1 MKVSRCCVAMSP
13 PSFTA
18 IQKVCLQTDF
28 WLLPWMQMHV
38 RLYRPKIVLGTT
50 LQASNTSLLINPPR
64 NPEYWYST
72 LKSGSMWMRLSEL
85 YFLHVQYN
93 FKQSPLCESCQ
104 GPEWWQG
111 LLISLVCSWIYIF
124 FNNMSRF
131 FLSFFLSFLFFFLL
145 IYHKT
150 LFDKVTG
157 VGYRTIF
164 VIYVIQPAKSI
175 NFLIYIFNC
184 MLFWSLFKL
193 LSLLPCHLKLTFQ

>member
-28 WLLPWMQMHV
+28 WLLPWIQMHV

-104 GPEWWQG
+104 GPEWWQE
-111 LLISLVCSWIYIF
+111 LLVSLVLRLNIYFLIIWAP
-124 FNNMSRF
+124 SF
-131 FLSFFLSFLFFFLL
+131 FLSFFSFLFSFN
-145 IYHKT
+145 IPQDT
-150 LFDKVTG
+150 SWQSDRSRV
-157 VGYRTIF
+157 
-164 VIYVIQPAKSI
+164 QN
-175 NFLIYIFNC
+175 NF
-184 MLFWSLFKL
+184 
-193 LSLLPCHLKLTFQ
+193 CHLCNTTCKINKLSYIYLTACCFGHYLSCYPCFLAI

>member
-18 IQKVCLQTDF
+18 IQEVCLQTDF
-28 WLLPWMQMHV
+28 WLLPWIQMHV

-104 GPEWWQG
+104 GPEWWQE
-111 LLISLVCSWIYIF
+111 LLVSLVLLLNIYFLIIWAA
-124 FNNMSRF
+124 SF
-131 FLSFFLSFLFFFLL
+131 FLSFFSFLFSFNIPQDTFWQS
-145 IYHKT
+145 
-150 LFDKVTG
+150 DRSRV
-157 VGYRTIF
+157 
-164 VIYVIQPAKSI
+164 QN
-175 NFLIYIFNC
+175 NF
-184 MLFWSLFKL
+184 
-193 LSLLPCHLKLTFQ
+193 CHLCYTTCKINKLSDIYLTACCFGHYLSCYPCFLAI

>member
-72 LKSGSMWMRLSEL
+72 LKSGSMWMRRSEL

-104 GPEWWQG
+104 GPEWWQE
-111 LLISLVCSWIYIF
+111 LLISLVLLLNIYF
-124 FNNMSRF
+124 FIIWAA
-131 FLSFFLSFLFFFLL
+131 SFFLFFFLFLL

-175 NFLIYIFNC
+175 NFLMYI
-184 MLFWSLFKL
+184 
-193 LSLLPCHLKLTFQ
+193 

>member
-28 WLLPWMQMHV
+28 WLLPWIQMHV

-111 LLISLVCSWIYIF
+111 LLISLVLLLNIYIF
-124 FNNMSRF
+124 
-131 FLSFFLSFLFFFLL
+131 LIIWAASFFLSCFSFLFSFSF
-145 IYHKT
+145 
-150 LFDKVTG
+150 
-157 VGYRTIF
+157 
-164 VIYVIQPAKSI
+164 SI
-175 NFLIYIFNC
+175 PRDTFWQSDRSREQNNF
-184 MLFWSLFKL
+184 
-193 LSLLPCHLKLTFQ
+193 CHLCNTTRKINKLSYIYLTACCFGHYLSCYPCFLAI

>member
-28 WLLPWMQMHV
+28 WLLPWIQMHV

-85 YFLHVQYN
+85 YFLHVHREYFMESAGVRYLRTSCWRIRNRTSERSERGRFLIQ
-93 FKQSPLCESCQ
+93 KQRVRKYRTKHFPC
-104 GPEWWQG
+104 G
-111 LLISLVCSWIYIF
+111 IVFIIYILRH
-124 FNNMSRF
+124 S
-131 FLSFFLSFLFFFLL
+131 SFWRPFYFKSFKNAKICRYTLTAKWQRKRSISFLV
-145 IYHKT
+145 KT
-150 LFDKVTG
+150 
-157 VGYRTIF
+157 F
-164 VIYVIQPAKSI
+164 VKNIKDG
-175 NFLIYIFNC
+175 
-184 MLFWSLFKL
+184 KD
-193 LSLLPCHLKLTFQ
+193 TR

>member
-18 IQKVCLQTDF
+18 IQEVCLQTDV
-28 WLLPWMQMHV
+28 WLLPWIQMHV

-72 LKSGSMWMRLSEL
+72 LKSGSMWMRPSEL

-104 GPEWWQG
+104 GPEWWQE
-111 LLISLVCSWIYIF
+111 LLVSLVLLLNTYFLIIWAAS
-124 FNNMSRF
+124 F
-131 FLSFFLSFLFFFLL
+131 FLSFFSFLFFFFFW
-145 IYHKT
+145 YTTRH
-150 LFDKVTG
+150 
-157 VGYRTIF
+157 
-164 VIYVIQPAKSI
+164 
-175 NFLIYIFNC
+175 FLTK
-184 MLFWSLFKL
+184 W
-193 LSLLPCHLKLTFQ
+193 QE

>member
-28 WLLPWMQMHV
+28 WLLPWIQMHV

-104 GPEWWQG
+104 GPEWWQE
-111 LLISLVCSWIYIF
+111 LLVSLVLLLNIY
-124 FNNMSRF
+124 
-131 FLSFFLSFLFFFLL
+131 FLIIWAASFFLFFSFFLFLLMATRHFLT
-145 IYHKT
+145 KW
-150 LFDKVTG
+150 
-157 VGYRTIF
+157 
-164 VIYVIQPAKSI
+164 QE
-175 NFLIYIFNC
+175 
-184 MLFWSLFKL
+184 
-193 LSLLPCHLKLTFQ
+193 

>member
-1 MKVSRCCVAMSP
+1 MLCCDVAS
-13 PSFTA
+13 SFTA

-38 RLYRPKIVLGTT
+38 QLYRPKIALGTT
-50 LQASNTSLLINPPR
+50 LQAPNTSLIINPPR

-72 LKSGSMWMRLSEL
+72 LKSGSMWMRPSEI

-104 GPEWWQG
+104 GPEWLQE
-111 LLISLVCSWIYIF
+111 LLVSLVLLLNTY
-124 FNNMSRF
+124 
-131 FLSFFLSFLFFFLL
+131 FLIIWAASFFLFFSFFLFLL

-157 VGYRTIF
+157 VGYRIIF

-175 NFLIYIFNC
+175 NFLIYI
-184 MLFWSLFKL
+184 
-193 LSLLPCHLKLTFQ
+193 